1 MIKNNFKI
9 GDKVKFFHGTY
20 SDGEEL
26 IGELRHIIH
35 TETSSFGK
43 ILADTDYG
51 PIVVV
56 ANLNDIAK
64 I

>member
-1 MIKNNFKI
+1 MIKKNFKV
-9 GDKVKFFHGTY
+9 GDKVEFFHGTY
-20 SDGEEL
+20 SDGEVL
-26 IGELRHIIH
+26 TGELKCIIH

-43 ILADTDYG
+43 ILSDTDYG

-56 ANLNDIAK
+56 ANLDDIVK